1 MEENKEKFELAEIV
15 LYSLGA
21 LFIDGLCLL
30 LDLTLVGLLIAPII
44 QSLATFGFG
53 FILRGKGDKEALSF
67 KRQIGP
73 QTLNFLPVLPTVFG
87 SSIRRMI
94 AHNNPKVGLIAGNIN
109 TK

>member
-94 AHNNPKVGLIAGNIN
+94 THNNPKTGLIAGNI
-109 TK
+109 TGK